1 MPGSVTSVFSEPGD
15 FEAALREEGGLGL
28 LITGRGRFRARLTQ
42 ITLDH
47 LRILAAEEHLAR
59 IAFFTVPADMV
70 LIALPVGGGPAPI
83 WGGIGMQAGEIITL
97 GPDQRLHARTDGP
110 CRWGIIRWPA
120 EELTRYGRALL
131 GAMPAIPPFARRW
144 RPAPAA
150 KAHLRSFHAAAV
162 RMAKVHPEILIGR
175 EAAHGLEQQLI
186 HALVD
191 CLSAGP
197 LDEDVSADRH
207 RDILARFEGV
217 LEMQPFLRVAEI
229 CAVLGV
235 SVRVLR
241 RCCEEQLGMT
251 PSSYL
256 GLCRMQQVHRALRSG
271 ELEAAGVAEV
281 ARRYGVRDLGRF
293 TAGYRA
299 FYGELPSAT
308 LRRGADRGVAE
319 LVLGRPRV
327 KFS

>member
-1 MPGSVTSVFSEPGD
+1 MPESVTSVFSEPCD

-42 ITLDH
+42 IALDH
-47 LRILAAEEHLAR
+47 LRLSAAEEHLAR
-59 IAFFTVPADMV
+59 IAFVEVPADMV
-70 LIALPVGGGPAPI
+70 LIALPVGAGPAPV
-83 WGGIGMQAGEIITL
+83 WGGIGMQAGEITTL
-97 GPDQRLHARTDGP
+97 GPGHRAHARTDGP
-110 CRWGIIRWPA
+110 CWWGNIRLPA
-120 EELTRYGRALL
+120 EVLTRYGRALL
-131 GAMPAIPPFARRW
+131 GAMPALPLLARRW

-150 KAHLRSFHAAAV
+150 KAHLRSLHAAAV
-162 RMAKVHPEILIGR
+162 RMAKVHPEILIDPQ
-175 EAAHGLEQQLI
+175 AAHGLEQQLI

-197 LDEDVSADRH
+197 MDEDVSADRH

-217 LEMQPFLRVAEI
+217 FDMQPFLRVAEI

-235 SVRVLR
+235 SNGVLR

-256 GLCRMQQVHRALRSG
+256 GLRRMQQVHRALRSG
-271 ELEAAGVAEV
+271 DLEAAGVAEV

-293 TAGYRA
+293 TTSYRA
-299 FYGELPSAT
+299 FYGELPTAT
-308 LRRGADRGVAE
+308 LRRGASRGVTE
-319 LVLGRPRV
+319 LTLGRPRV
-327 KFS
+327 KFP